1 MVFLTTPA
9 PFSGAGV
16 LFCPFH
22 QNSPTLHLYEK
33 GLSLTAGACWAH
45 FRQAYPLILKSNSME
60 PTTDERIRRHK
71 KLRQPMFILG
81 ITMTII
87 YVLLGAYLL
96 LDKRY
101 FQGMEPE
108 FLNIFAVLLLIY
120 GFYRGW
126 RVYNDFNQ

>member
-1 MVFLTTPA
+1 
-9 PFSGAGV
+9 
-16 LFCPFH
+16 
-22 QNSPTLHLYEK
+22 
-33 GLSLTAGACWAH
+33 
-45 FRQAYPLILKSNSME
+45 ME
-60 PTTDERIRRHK
+60 PTTDERIRQHK

-126 RVYNDFNQ
+126 RVYNDFKQ